1 MRGVILQMV
10 AGKRKSMVL
19 LAAAIMLLLSTAL
32 AGCSNGGN
40 APEQKN
46 AEANEASAEKVVTLS
61 WPRDIGPMNPHV
73 YNPSQLIGQSMI
85 FEPLVNYGE
94 GGKLEP
100 ALAESWTISEDGKE
114 YTFKIRE
121 GVKFSDGSAFNATI
135 VKKNFDAIMKN
146 VDNHSWLG
154 FIALLEKTEAVDEYT
169 FKMNLREAYYPTIQE
184 LSVVRPVRFLGEAG
198 FPDDGD
204 TSKGVKASIGT
215 GPWMLSDYKTDEYA
229 TFTRNPN
236 YWGEQP
242 KVDKI
247 VIKII
252 PDGDTR
258 VLAFEKGE
266 LDLIYGEGI
275 ISLDAYKQ
283 LEESGE
289 YETKLSEPVA
299 TRQLILNTANAA
311 LADLNVRLALQA
323 GFNKQAMVDGVTS
336 GFEEKADNLLSTNLP
351 YTNITVSPIPY
362 DVEKAKSYLDEAG
375 WKLPEGKTVREKDGK
390 PLELELIYEKAE
402 QIQKPMAE
410 TLQAEWAAIGIK
422 LNITGLDLTEQIK
435 RFRANDFDLNFFSN
449 YGSPYDPHSFI
460 QITAE
465 KGFGIAEAL
474 AKLPMKAQ
482 LDQQIHDALGSTD
495 EKKREELYGSILTT
509 LQEQAAIVPISYVKK
524 MVVANKKLGG
534 VEFPANRDANAFS
547 SLQINE

>member
-1 MRGVILQMV
+1 
-10 AGKRKSMVL
+10 MVL
-19 LAAAIMLLLSTAL
+19 LVAAMLLLSTAL
-32 AGCSNGGN
+32 AGCSKANTSAQGN
-40 APEQKN
+40 NTAGQ
-46 AEANEASAEKVVTLS
+46 AVGEKVVTLS

-85 FEPLVNYGE
+85 FEPLVNYGA

-100 ALAESWTISEDGKE
+100 ALAESWTISKDGKE
-114 YTFKIRE
+114 YIFKIRQ
-121 GVKFSDGSAFNATI
+121 GVKFSDGSAFNAMI

-154 FIALLEKTEAVDEYT
+154 FIPLLDKTEAVDEFT
-169 FKMNLREAYYPTIQE
+169 FKLTLKEAYYPTIQE

-204 TSKGVKASIGT
+204 TSKGVKAPIGT
-215 GPWMLSDYKTDEYA
+215 GPWMLTEYKTDEYA
-229 TFTRNPN
+229 IFSRNPN

-247 VIKII
+247 VFKII

-258 VLAFEKGE
+258 VLALEKGE
-266 LDLIYGEGI
+266 LDLIYGEGM

-283 LEESGE
+283 LEASGE

-299 TRQLILNTANAA
+299 TRQLVINTTNEA
-311 LADLNVRLALQA
+311 LADLKVRMALQA

-336 GFEEKADNLLSTNLP
+336 GFEEKADNLLPTNLP
-351 YTNITVSPIPY
+351 YTNISVAPVSY
-362 DVEKAKSYLDEAG
+362 DAEKAKAYLDEAG

-390 PLELELIYEKAE
+390 PLELELIYEKSE

-410 TLQAEWAAIGIK
+410 TLQAEWAAIGVK

-465 KGFGIAEAL
+465 KGFGISEAL
-474 AKLPMKAQ
+474 TNLPMKAQ
-482 LDQQIHDALGSTD
+482 LDQQIHDALVSTD
-495 EKKREELYGSILTT
+495 EKKRAELYGSILTT
-509 LQEQAAIVPISYVKK
+509 IQEQGAIIPISYVKK
-524 MVVANKKLGG
+524 MVVANKRLGG
-534 VEFPANRDANAFS
+534 VEFPANRDGNAFS
-547 SLQINE
+547 SLEIKE